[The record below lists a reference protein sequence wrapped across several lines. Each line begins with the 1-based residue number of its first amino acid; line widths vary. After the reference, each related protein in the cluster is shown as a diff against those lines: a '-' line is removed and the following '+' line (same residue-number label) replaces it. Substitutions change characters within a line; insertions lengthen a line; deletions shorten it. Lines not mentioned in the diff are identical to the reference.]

1 MSDSI
6 SSKFKEENINIK
18 DYTTIN
24 LASFEKTAYSITDYL
39 KDGKSPIGNKTIN
52 MKFGEQN
59 YRFYTVNIKFALA
72 CIQYNCIRINKQE
85 KIEREERAKRTISHR
100 FDKFVNT

>member
-1 MSDSI
+1 MSDNI
-6 SSKFKEENINIK
+6 SSEFKKKNINIK

-59 YRFYTVNIKFALA
+59 YRFYTVKSLDIKVFLQDFMVQPIKD
-72 CIQYNCIRINKQE
+72 IQK
-85 KIEREERAKRTISHR
+85 KRYE
-100 FDKFVNT
+100 